1 MIRLYYRT
9 LLSPGDGSAAGRAL
23 LLTACAE
30 YGVDYGAEPRY
41 KNGYGKEYFKN
52 APLYYNVS
60 HTKNLV
66 CAAISASEI
75 GVDCETVRDLPDHLH
90 IAKRFFT
97 ESEFESVRQSD
108 TPLQTF
114 FALWTKK
121 ESYVKYLGKG
131 FAVPLSSFDIK
142 DIENIQKTFEI
153 NGAFVTL
160 TGDNASDTIFI
171 NGDTL

>member
-9 LLSPGDGSAAGRAL
+9 LLSPKDGSAAGRAL
-23 LLTACAE
+23 LRTVCAE
-30 YGVDYGAEPRY
+30 YGVDYKAEPKY

-66 CAAISASEI
+66 CAAASP
-75 GVDCETVRDLPDHLH
+75 GETVRDLPDHLN
-90 IAKRFFT
+90 ISKRFFT
-97 ESEFESVRQSD
+97 QREYESVKYSEE
-108 TPLQTF
+108 PLKTF

-131 FAVPLSSFDIK
+131 FAVPLSSFDVGEL
-142 DIENIQKTFEI
+142 DAEQKTFEI
-153 NGAFVTL
+153 NGAFVTV
-160 TGDNASDTIFI
+160 TGGGAGDTIII
-171 NGDTL
+171 NGDMI

>member
-9 LLSPGDGSAAGRAL
+9 LLSPKDGSAAGRAL
-23 LLTACAE
+23 LRTACAE
-30 YGVDYGAEPRY
+30 YGVDYKAEPKY

-66 CAAISASEI
+66 CAAASPAEI

-97 ESEFESVRQSD
+97 QREYESIKYSD
-108 TPLQTF
+108 EPLKTF
-114 FALWTKK
+114 FALWTTK
-121 ESYVKYLGKG
+121 ESYIKYLGKG
-131 FAVPLSSFDIK
+131 FAVPLPSFDVSEL
-142 DIENIQKTFEI
+142 DVQQKTFEI
-153 NGAFVTL
+153 NGAFVTV
-160 TGDNASDTIFI
+160 TGDGASDIKII